1 MCLPGKGI
9 TLVALIITIIILLI
23 LAGIIINLTVGQ
35 RGILNRAQEAGKNYQ
50 EAAIKEEEELT
61 NLFGEFSMQTNED
74 ENEYIKFLHQKVFL
88 DGMPLVPQMQSNK
101 SEVGEVITSS
111 VKKDREGYKAFD
123 RIYNFG
129 DIVQYNDIENTWQT
143 ESNDKNYI
151 QFNFVRPVYVKRI
164 EFIPSYTS
172 AYGGVAVKYAKLQLS
187 NDGENFIDASHLIEY
202 SNEINTVMQWQ
213 KIESNDIKNSYRFVR
228 LYVEGSNTSSYG
240 SGIAIREIQIYGFY
254 EY

>member
-1 MCLPGKGI
+1 
-9 TLVALIITIIILLI
+9 LIEYTIL
-23 LAGIIINLTVGQ
+23 
-35 RGILNRAQEAGKNYQ
+35 
-50 EAAIKEEEELT
+50 
-61 NLFGEFSMQTNED
+61 
-74 ENEYIKFLHQKVFL
+74 EN
-88 DGMPLVPQMQSNK
+88 
-101 SEVGEVITSS
+101 
-111 VKKDREGYKAFD
+111 
-123 RIYNFG
+123 
-129 DIVQYNDIENTWQT
+129 
-143 ESNDKNYI
+143 
-151 QFNFVRPVYVKRI
+151 VKRI